1 MTRNLALALLLLA
14 LSAPLHARREN
25 LALHPVSLPLPGAP
39 SAIVPADVDGDGVL
53 DLAVVVVYTLWTEV
67 GIQETMEMDDVEGL
81 VEVLTVIPSLADR
94 RELRVFFGRP
104 AGGFEAAGP
113 ALAIDPT
120 VLSIEAGPPGTPV
133 FALTDDG
140 VSAVRVRRGQASQPE
155 NAIALEPLI
164 RERPVLAGTGVF
176 LPNLNLGHDVD
187 ADGRKDLLLPT
198 AEGVSVYLSGPDG
211 LRSEPASRVRFPLAA
226 LQAEGARS
234 QLSRFYPLPEVR
246 DVDGDRLPDL
256 LLKHSAG
263 EWNGFQVMRNR
274 GGGRFGEAVAPAGPY
289 KRASFASTETGPSIL
304 FFGDLDGDGR
314 AEYVTQE
321 EQKPAKETFRA
332 EMEQAKRPKYLYRLH
347 RSRPDLSQ
355 EPKSFQQFHGIGYA
369 ATGGGG
375 GRDDGGGDEGSV
387 GLEVS
392 LPGGFQDLNGDSRL
406 DLVAMSLDFSL
417 FQAVKVLT
425 VQRISIGFDF
435 HVQCQG
441 SGGGFK
447 TVSGLDLSG
456 KLNLN
461 LNNMQIGQIS
471 QFAGDF
477 DGDGLA
483 DFTQIGRG
491 KTVTIHRG
499 RADCSYPARPDLA
512 IQLREPPRDLGLVQV
527 RDFDGDSLA
536 DFLVIQPQMVREAGV
551 TPPVRLDLYLSRGEA

>member
-1 MTRNLALALLLLA
+1 MSWIRAFALLLL
-14 LSAPLHARREN
+14 LLPSPLYARREN

-39 SAIVPADVDGDGVL
+39 SAVVPADVDGDGVL

-67 GIQETMEMDDVEGL
+67 GIEETMEMDDVEGL

-104 AGGFEAAGP
+104 AGGFEAGGP
-113 ALAIDPT
+113 ALALDPA
-120 VLSIEAGPPGTPV
+120 VLSLEAGPPGAPV
-133 FALTDDG
+133 LALTDDG
-140 VSAVRVRRGQASQPE
+140 LSAVRVRRGGPE
-155 NAIALEPLI
+155 GGTIALEPLV
-164 RERPVLAGTGVF
+164 RDRPVLAGTGVF
-176 LPNLNLGHDVD
+176 LPNLNLVHDVD
-187 ADGRKDLLLPT
+187 GDGRKDVLLPT

-211 LRSEPASRVRFPLAA
+211 LRGEPASRVRFPLAE
-226 LQAEGARS
+226 LQAESGRA
-234 QLSRFYPLPEVR
+234 QLSHFHPLPEVG

-274 GGGRFGEAVAPAGPY
+274 GGGRFAEAVAPAGPY
-289 KRASFASTETGPSIL
+289 QRISFANPETGPSIL

-321 EQKPAKETFRA
+321 ELKPAKDTFRA

-355 EPKSFQQFHGIGYA
+355 EPKPYQQFQGVGYA
-369 ATGGGG
+369 ATAGGGG
-375 GRDDGGGDEGSV
+375 GGGGGNDGEDGVQLEGR
-387 GLEVS
+387 
-392 LPGGFQDLNGDSRL
+392 LPGGFQDLNGDGRL

-441 SGGGFK
+441 GGGAFK
-447 TVSGLDLSG
+447 AVSGLDLSG

-461 LNNMQIGQIS
+461 LNNLQLGQVS

-512 IQLREPPRDLGLVQV
+512 IQLREAPRDLGLVQV
-527 RDFDGDSLA
+527 RDFDGDNLA